1 LEPFFG
7 PDRFFCFSSG
17 CPCCLREAIRANGL
31 RGRDT
36 GVVWAVVG
44 TFTASPAGKNQTK
57 RKQRSAALTGEI
69 WVVWHRNISS
79 VDAVAFGANQN
90 SGLDAVP
97 AAEARLSPR
106 SASMSLL
113 VWAQNDRNFESGSGP
128 RYSCP
133 QFRCNRSSET
143 QRKVKTAS
151 LWRIYSS
158 SSTTRHFS
166 RFVVIYC
173 FQALYKKEALVLIIR
188 KIGNWNMYC

>member
-1 LEPFFG
+1 M
-7 PDRFFCFSSG
+7 RG
-17 CPCCLREAIRANGL
+17 C
-31 RGRDT
+31 DT
-36 GVVWAVVG
+36 GVLWAVVG
-44 TFTASPAGKNQTK
+44 TFTASGNRKNQTK
-57 RKQRSAALTGEI
+57 RKQRSAALTSEI

-79 VDAVAFGANQN
+79 DCAVPFGPNQN

-166 RFVVIYC
+166 RFVVI
-173 FQALYKKEALVLIIR
+173 FGLQVLY
-188 KIGNWNMYC
+188 NTTN